1 MNLARDYGGIRT
13 EKQLWGCS
21 LAQTLGRAI
30 DIIFSLLALSE
41 KRPYTKKTATIKLL
55 SSLVNPPGF
64 EALCEAQASGD
75 TIKRRRSRA
84 INSVLSPQPALC
96 EKHRQ
101 IVSDV

>member
-41 KRPYTKKTATIKLL
+41 KLPYSKKDSNYKVAVQFGE
-55 SSLVNPPGF
+55 SAG
-64 EALCEAQASGD
+64 G
-75 TIKRRRSRA
+75 
-84 INSVLSPQPALC
+84 
-96 EKHRQ
+96 
-101 IVSDV
+101 